1 MARSHADIVEEI
13 CINLRQWKRRGAD
26 VRAEVEKRIALLV
39 EIAAKV
45 DQWPR
50 GADVRKA
57 VRGARKA
64 LDRLRKTLAGKPL
77 EPFVVAT
84 LPSDVG
90 RRAKAI
96 SDLEQAAAIVVD
108 NKYFDQ
114 LDEALA
120 LKESIKSPDPR
131 SNPVQWLCAETADAL
146 IHELSTKPAT
156 GTAEGSLQAI
166 ASLLFEAVTGKPD
179 QNLKR
184 PVDGMIRSWRGLDGM
199 GGGRGRPK
207 SGPIERDK

>member
-1 MARSHADIVEEI
+1 
-13 CINLRQWKRRGAD
+13 
-26 VRAEVEKRIALLV
+26 
-39 EIAAKV
+39 
-45 DQWPR
+45 
-50 GADVRKA
+50 
-57 VRGARKA
+57 
-64 LDRLRKTLAGKPL
+64 
-77 EPFVVAT
+77 
-84 LPSDVG
+84 
-90 RRAKAI
+90 
-96 SDLEQAAAIVVD
+96 
-108 NKYFDQ
+108 
-114 LDEALA
+114 